1 MSRLLVW
8 CALSWLVL
16 SGCNGTAGTL
26 VSLPTSSPN
35 TSVSEAPDSGS
46 TTDAAAILRP
56 APGTA
61 WQIQLSGTLDTTAD
75 VPWYEVDAF
84 DTDVSVIAALHAQG
98 RTVSCYVS
106 AGTDE
111 PWRSDSAEFSP
122 ASVGNALADYSQ
134 ERWLDVRDA
143 SVRSVNAARMVL
155 AAQRGCNAVELSNV
169 QAHTADS
176 GFPLTANDDLD
187 YAQYLLGI
195 AHDQG
200 LSVGVSTSDDL
211 VPMLA
216 PAMDWGLTEE
226 CLSYQACDVWSPLV
240 TAGKAVF
247 MIEYGSQAD
256 AAVLCPEAAA
266 LGFSLVIKRST
277 LDAFRVG
284 CSDSSTD
291 AGP

>member
-8 CALSWLVL
+8 PALSLLAL

-26 VSLPTSSPN
+26 VSLPTSLPS
-35 TSVSEAPDSGS
+35 TSVSDAGSAAEAG
-46 TTDAAAILRP
+46 AVLRP
-56 APGTA
+56 APGTP

-84 DTDVSVIAALHAQG
+84 DTDVSAIAALHAQG

-111 PWRSDSAEFSP
+111 PWRADSAEFSP
-122 ASVGNALADYSQ
+122 SAVGNALADYSQ
-134 ERWLDVRDA
+134 ERWLDVRDP
-143 SVRSVNAARMVL
+143 SVRSVNAARLVL
-155 AAQRGCNAVELSNV
+155 AAQRGCDAVELSNV

-176 GFPLTANDDLD
+176 GFPLTATDDLD

-195 AHDQG
+195 AHEQG
-200 LSVGVSTSDDL
+200 LSAGVSTSDDL
-211 VPMLA
+211 VPELA
-216 PAMDWGLTEE
+216 SAMDWGLTEE

-266 LGFSLVIKRST
+266 LGFSLVIKRSS

-284 CSDSSTD
+284 CSDATTD